1 MPHYVFMS
9 VERDISLNVAS
20 RLPKAG
26 KVKRGG
32 GWDVRGLKS
41 KEDERRIAVPGFISK
56 KKSLHS
62 SIQTSATR
70 AEFFMTTLTTPPGN
84 E

>member
-1 MPHYVFMS
+1 MS
-9 VERDISLNVAS
+9 VERNFSQGHLQFA
-20 RLPKAG
+20 
-26 KVKRGG
+26 
-32 GWDVRGLKS
+32 RGLVEPEGMWLGRQES
-41 KEDERRIAVPGFISK
+41 KRSKKTGPERQIPGFISK